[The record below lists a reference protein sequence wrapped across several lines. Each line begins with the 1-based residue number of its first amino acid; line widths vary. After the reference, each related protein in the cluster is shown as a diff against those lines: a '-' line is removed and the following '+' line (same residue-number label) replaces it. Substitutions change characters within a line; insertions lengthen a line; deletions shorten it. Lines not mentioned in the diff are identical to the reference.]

1 MKVEHKFSNKRFDA
15 HPHPILNYEDNGEVT
30 GNIDVDYH
38 KVEDNP
44 LRFRMSPKVINAE
57 LQSMIESGKAKYKV
71 SVECT
76 STWLIEEQS
85 LNDDLEFEL
94 KSPIRG
100 SFNIHATI
108 ALTKDIPNYS
118 NTFKSLPP
126 NTQFNLKSG
135 STLAVFPDVAFSKR
149 QSKGLITLTKSTDP
163 SSPLSIR
170 VESESITIAIQPERY
185 DEYQEAI
192 DSKSSAGRVIESLLG
207 HAAITQ
213 FLMEPVG
220 EKAPLRILMDQAM
233 KQRKIKA
240 DLPITDYADAL
251 SIAVKLVPLP
261 SISTELDE
269 Q

>member
-1 MKVEHKFSNKRFDA
+1 MKAEHKFPNKRFDA
-15 HPHPILNYEDNGEVT
+15 HPHPILNFENKGEVA
-30 GNIDVDYH
+30 GDIDVDYH

-44 LRFRMSPKVINAE
+44 LRFRMRPNVVNTE
-57 LQSMIESGKAKYKV
+57 LQSMIKSGKAEYKV

-76 STWLIEEQS
+76 STWLIDEQL

-94 KSPIRG
+94 KSPIKG
-100 SFNIHATI
+100 PFNIHATI

-118 NTFKSLPP
+118 NTFKTLPP
-126 NTQFNLKSG
+126 NTRFNLKSG
-135 STLAVFPDVAFSKR
+135 STLAVFPDVSFSKR
-149 QSKGLITLTKSTDP
+149 QSQGLITLTKSTDP
-163 SSPLSIR
+163 SNPLSIR

-192 DSKSSAGRVIESLLG
+192 DSKTSAGRAIGSLLG